1 MLIWNGSGRITLKEL
16 DEHIAL
22 LLKRIPESPGVYQ
35 YFNTDGQI
43 IYVGKAKNLHRRVNS
58 YFQKD
63 QQTYKTKQ
71 LVKHIADIK
80 YIVVNSEQDAFLL
93 ENNLIKQHQPHYN
106 ILLKDGK
113 SYPSICITKEA
124 FPRIYKTRNIDKR
137 IGEYFGPYSYSNVV
151 DLLLEL
157 IHKLYPL
164 RTCQMAITKDSIA
177 KNKHKVCL
185 KYHLGTC
192 CGICENKV
200 SQDEYSNWI
209 RFAKQIIQGNAQEI
223 EKELQQQ
230 MLTLSDQMKYEEAAL
245 VKEKYELLERFRSK
259 TVITNTNAGEIDVF
273 GYAEDGDKVYISI
286 LHLNHGSIVQGQTV
300 EYRKQMDEPKEE
312 MLAFGMQELR
322 EQLNSQTKEVIVPF
336 IPDVIDENIHIHVAI
351 SGDKK
356 KLLDLANRN
365 VEQYKQDRIKQN
377 DKLNPEQRA
386 TRILGQLQSL
396 LQLPTLPV
404 FIDSF
409 DNSNIQGSNPVAGC
423 VVFKKAKPCK
433 SEYKRFQI
441 KTVVGADD
449 YASMREVV
457 RRRYQHLIDDNQPLP
472 NLIIADGGIGQMHAI
487 REAVEDQL
495 GLNIPIAGL
504 KKDSHHRTQ
513 TLLYGFPPAEID
525 MPVTSEVFRFMTQ
538 IQDEVHRFAISY
550 HKSKRSKAQ
559 IKSQLDDIQGVGP
572 AYKQKL
578 LRHFGSISKIKSAT
592 IDELTEIV
600 GTSRASSIYEFFN
613 SDLSL

>member
-1 MLIWNGSGRITLKEL
+1 MKQK
-16 DEHIAL
+16 DEHITL
-22 LLKRIPESPGVYQ
+22 LLKRIPENPGVYQ

-80 YIVVNSEQDAFLL
+80 YIVVDSEQDAFLL

-113 SYPSICITKEA
+113 SYPSICITKEDY
-124 FPRIYKTRNIDKR
+124 PRIFKTRTIDKK
-137 IGEYFGPYSYSNVV
+137 IGDYFGPFSYGNTV
-151 DLLLEL
+151 DLFLEL
-157 IHKLYPL
+157 IHKLYPI
-164 RTCQMAITKDSIA
+164 RTCKMLLTKDSVT
-177 KNKHKVCL
+177 KQKHKVCL

-200 SQDEYSNWI
+200 SKEIYNEWI
-209 RFAKQIIQGNAQEI
+209 SQAKKIIQGNAHEI
-223 EKELQQQ
+223 EKDLQQK
-230 MLTLSDQMKYEEAAL
+230 MLTLSEQMKYEQAAT

-259 TVITNTNAGEIDVF
+259 TVITNTKAGEIDVF
-273 GYAEDGDKVYISI
+273 GYAEDGEKVYISI
-286 LHLNHGSIVQGQTV
+286 LHLNNGSIVQGQTV
-300 EYRKQMDEPKEE
+300 EYRKQLDEPKEE

-322 EQLNSQTKEVIVPF
+322 EQIGSKTKEVIVPF
-336 IPDVIDENIHIHVAI
+336 IPDVIDENLHVNIAN

-356 KLLDLANRN
+356 KLLDLANHN

-377 DKLNPEQRA
+377 DKLNPDQRA

-404 FIDSF
+404 LIDSF
-409 DNSNIQGSNPVAGC
+409 DNSNIQGSSPVAGC

-441 KTVVGADD
+441 KTVSGPDD

-457 RRRYQHLIDDNQPLP
+457 RRRYQDLIDNNQPLP

-495 GLNIPIAGL
+495 GLHIPIAGL
-504 KKDSHHRTQ
+504 KKDTHHRTQ
-513 TLLYGFPPAEID
+513 TLLYGFPPVEID
-525 MPVTSEVFRFMTQ
+525 MPITSEIFRFMVQ

-550 HKSKRSKAQ
+550 HKNKRSKAQ

-572 AYKQKL
+572 IIKQKL
-578 LRHFGSISKIKSAT
+578 LRHFGSVTKIKSAT
-592 IDELTEIV
+592 IDELAQIV
-600 GTSRASSIYEFFN
+600 GTYRASTIYEYFQAN
-613 SDLSL
+613 LSL

>member
-43 IYVGKAKNLHRRVNS
+43 IYVGKAKNLHRRVSS

-209 RFAKQIIQGNAQEI
+209 RSAKQIIQGNAQEI
-223 EKELQQQ
+223 GKELQQQ

-286 LHLNHGSIVQGQTV
+286 LHLNRGSIVKGQTV

-457 RRRYQHLIDDNQPLP
+457 RRRYQHLIDENQPLP

-504 KKDSHHRTQ
+504 KKDTHHRTQ

-525 MPVTSEVFRFMTQ
+525 MPITSEVFRFMTQ

>member
-1 MLIWNGSGRITLKEL
+1 MKQK
-16 DEHIAL
+16 DEHITL
-22 LLKRIPESPGVYQ
+22 LLKRIPENPGVYQ
-35 YFNTDGQI
+35 YFNSDGQI

-80 YIVVNSEQDAFLL
+80 YIVVDSEQDAFLL

-113 SYPSICITKEA
+113 SYPSICITKEDY
-124 FPRIYKTRNIDKR
+124 PRIFKTRTIDKK
-137 IGEYFGPYSYSNVV
+137 IGDYFGPFSYGNTV
-151 DLLLEL
+151 DLFLEL
-157 IHKLYPL
+157 IHKLYPI
-164 RTCQMAITKDSIA
+164 RTCKMLLTKDSVT
-177 KNKHKVCL
+177 KQKHKVCL

-200 SQDEYSNWI
+200 SKDIYNEWI
-209 RFAKQIIQGNAQEI
+209 SQAKKIIQGNAHEI
-223 EKELQQQ
+223 EKDLQQK
-230 MLTLSDQMKYEEAAL
+230 MLTLSEQMKYEQAAT

-259 TVITNTNAGEIDVF
+259 TVITNTKAGEIDVF
-273 GYAEDGDKVYISI
+273 GYAEDGEKVYISI
-286 LHLNHGSIVQGQTV
+286 LHLNNGSIVQGQTV
-300 EYRKQMDEPKEE
+300 EYRKQLDEPKEE

-322 EQLNSQTKEVIVPF
+322 EQIGSKTKEVIVPF
-336 IPDVIDENIHIHVAI
+336 IPDVIDENLHVNIAN

-356 KLLDLANRN
+356 KLLDLANHN

-377 DKLNPEQRA
+377 DKLNPDQRA

-409 DNSNIQGSNPVAGC
+409 DNSNIQGSSPVAGC

-441 KTVVGADD
+441 KTVSGPDD

-457 RRRYQHLIDDNQPLP
+457 RRRYQDLIDNNQPLP

-495 GLNIPIAGL
+495 GLHIPIAGL
-504 KKDSHHRTQ
+504 KKDTHHRTQ
-513 TLLYGFPPAEID
+513 TLLYGFPPVEID
-525 MPVTSEVFRFMTQ
+525 MPITSEIFRFMVQ

-550 HKSKRSKAQ
+550 HKNKRSKAQ

-572 AYKQKL
+572 IIKQKL
-578 LRHFGSISKIKSAT
+578 LRHFGSVTKIKSAT
-592 IDELTEIV
+592 IDELAQIV
-600 GTSRASSIYEFFN
+600 GTSRASTIYEYFQAN
-613 SDLSL
+613 LSL

>member
-1 MLIWNGSGRITLKEL
+1 MNEV
-16 DEHIAL
+16 DNHIAL
-22 LLKRIPESPGVYQ
+22 LLKRIPENPGVYQ
-35 YFNTDGQI
+35 YFDKDGQI

-80 YIVVNSEQDAFLL
+80 YIVVDSEQDAFLL

-113 SYPSICITKEA
+113 SYPSICITKETY
-124 FPRIYKTRNIDKR
+124 PRIFKTRTIDKR
-137 IGEYFGPYSYSNVV
+137 TGEYFGPYSYGNTV
-151 DLLLEL
+151 DLCLEL
-157 IHKLYPL
+157 IHKLYPI
-164 RTCQMAITKDSIA
+164 RTCHMALTKESVA
-177 KNKHKVCL
+177 KHKHKVCL
-185 KYHLGTC
+185 KYHLGIC
-192 CGICENKV
+192 CGICEDKV
-200 SQDEYSNWI
+200 SKEDYDRWI
-209 RFAKQIIQGNAQEI
+209 SAAKKIIQGNAQEI
-223 EKELQQQ
+223 EKDLRQEMLRLSEQ
-230 MLTLSDQMKYEEAAL
+230 MRYEEAAL
-245 VKEKYELLERFRSK
+245 MKEKSELLERFRSK

-300 EYRKQMDEPKEE
+300 EYKKQMDEAKEE

-322 EQLNSQTKEVIVPF
+322 EQIGSQTKDVIVPF
-336 IPDVIDENIHIHVAI
+336 IPDVIDENLHVYVAN

-356 KLLDLANRN
+356 KLLDLANHN
-365 VEQYKQDRIKQN
+365 VEQYKQDRLKQN

-386 TRILGQLQSL
+386 TRILGQLQTL

-409 DNSNIQGSNPVAGC
+409 DNSNIQGTNAVASC

-441 KTVVGADD
+441 KSVVGADD

-457 RRRYQHLIDDNQPLP
+457 RRRYQHLIDENQALP

-487 REAVEDQL
+487 REVIEDQL
-495 GLNIPIAGL
+495 GLQIPIVGL
-504 KKDSHHRTQ
+504 KKNDKHRTQ
-513 TLLYGFPPAEID
+513 TLLFGFPPVEID
-525 MPVTSEVFRFMTQ
+525 MPITSEVFRLMVQ

-550 HKSKRSKAQ
+550 HKNKRSKAQ
-559 IKSQLDDIQGVGP
+559 IKSQLDDIQGVG
-572 AYKQKL
+572 AVTKQKL
-578 LRHFGSISKIKSAT
+578 LRHFGSVSKIRSASLE
-592 IDELTEIV
+592 ELTEIA
-600 GTSRASSIYEFFN
+600 GTRTASSIYEYFR
-613 SDLSL
+613 SQITA